1 MENLKTTKKRLLEEF
16 ESCLF
21 DFWGEEPTR
30 RKISEAWRDYLDCIK
45 ETEAVPKKWYTL
57 AKDERE
63 NLYRIA
69 GV

>member
-1 MENLKTTKKRLLEEF
+1 MGETTKNQLLSEF

-30 RKISEAWRDYLDCIK
+30 RKIVEAWRDYLDSIK
-45 ETEAVPKKWYTL
+45 ESEPVQKSWYRL
-57 AKDERE
+57 NKDEKE

-69 GV
+69 GI